1 MNLIGRMLANR
12 YEILEKIG
20 VGGMATVY
28 KAKCHVL
35 NRFVA
40 VKVLKEEF
48 ITDFEFIRRFKSE
61 AQTAASLTHPNI
73 VSIYDVGNEGD
84 VYYIV
89 MELIQGKT
97 LKEIIVEDGKLS
109 WKWSVNIAIQIASAL
124 ETAHKN
130 NLIHRDIK
138 PHNIIITEDGMAKVT
153 DFGIAKAVSN
163 STITA
168 FGTTI
173 GSVHYFSPEHA
184 RGGVTDA
191 KSDIYSLGI
200 VMYEMLTGRVPF
212 DADTPVSVALMQ
224 VQEEPIEPRKLNP
237 QIPISVNNIILK
249 AMQKDPADRYQSA
262 TEMLIDLSTALKR
275 PDDDFVKINKK
286 FDTLQTQK
294 LSTLYDI
301 DNKAIKDDDDDEEE
315 VVRPRNKKKRGFFGF
330 MKDHIFLSFILI
342 AVILFSVALGGTILI
357 MNLTKSKDVQIPNL
371 VKTASG
377 VRLTEQQAVEIYN
390 STEFKK
396 KNDLK
401 IEYVEDETVNGE
413 NVEPGQVVKQNP
425 NYVEN
430 RKIKVKD
437 QITIY
442 VRKEREAKTL
452 KMIDLTG
459 KTTEEAEKLL
469 ADLGYVGKITYEDEN
484 SDSLKTGLIIRQTIQ
499 SGIEFK
505 DNADLTLT
513 ISKGSDKV
521 DVPNALGKT
530 EEEAKKLIGDA
541 GFTVK
546 VDYTENNDKSDGIVL
561 KQSNTD
567 KAKTDEV
574 ITITV
579 NKVQASQ
586 KVKVTVDLLSY
597 LSSEA
602 DESNAQTNTVD
613 NSTQGST
620 SSKKYE
626 VSLIVEGNDYPF
638 GNNEKYDKNAKPVIE
653 ISGKG
658 TKNVRLVINGKTYD
672 EKNIVFSN
680 PTAVFAK

>member
-48 ITDFEFIRRFKSE
+48 ITDIEFIRRFKSE

-89 MELIQGKT
+89 MELIKGKT
-97 LKEIIVEDGKLS
+97 LKEIILEDGKLP

-184 RGGVTDA
+184 KGGVTDA

-224 VQEEPIEPRKLNP
+224 VQDDPIEPRKLNP

-275 PDDDFVKINKK
+275 PDEDFVNMNKK

-301 DNKAIKDDDDDEEE
+301 DNKALKDDDDDEDDE
-315 VVRPRNKKKRGFFGF
+315 RPKKKKRGFIGF

-342 AVILFSVALGGTILI
+342 AVFY
-357 MNLTKSKDVQIPNL
+357 L
-371 VKTASG
+371 V
-377 VRLTEQQAVEIYN
+377 
-390 STEFKK
+390 
-396 KNDLK
+396 
-401 IEYVEDETVNGE
+401 
-413 NVEPGQVVKQNP
+413 
-425 NYVEN
+425 
-430 RKIKVKD
+430 
-437 QITIY
+437 
-442 VRKEREAKTL
+442 
-452 KMIDLTG
+452 
-459 KTTEEAEKLL
+459 LL
-469 ADLGYVGKITYEDEN
+469 
-484 SDSLKTGLIIRQTIQ
+484 
-499 SGIEFK
+499 
-505 DNADLTLT
+505 
-513 ISKGSDKV
+513 
-521 DVPNALGKT
+521 
-530 EEEAKKLIGDA
+530 
-541 GFTVK
+541 
-546 VDYTENNDKSDGIVL
+546 
-561 KQSNTD
+561 
-567 KAKTDEV
+567 
-574 ITITV
+574 
-579 NKVQASQ
+579 
-586 KVKVTVDLLSY
+586 
-597 LSSEA
+597 
-602 DESNAQTNTVD
+602 
-613 NSTQGST
+613 
-620 SSKKYE
+620 
-626 VSLIVEGNDYPF
+626 
-638 GNNEKYDKNAKPVIE
+638 
-653 ISGKG
+653 
-658 TKNVRLVINGKTYD
+658 
-672 EKNIVFSN
+672 
-680 PTAVFAK
+680 

>member
-48 ITDFEFIRRFKSE
+48 ITDIEFIRRFKSE

-184 RGGVTDA
+184 KGGVTDA

-262 TEMLIDLSTALKR
+262 TEMLVDLSTALKR

-301 DNKAIKDDDDDEEE
+301 DSKAIKDDEDEEAEE
-315 VVRPRNKKKRGFFGF
+315 VARPRNKKKRGFFGF

-371 VKTASG
+371 VKSASG

-546 VDYTENNDKSDGIVL
+546 VEYTENNDKSDGIVL

-579 NKVQASQ
+579 NKVQKTKSVA
-586 KVKVTVDLLSY
+586 VTIDLSKY
-597 LSSEA
+597 VQVA
-602 DESNAQTNTVD
+602 KAPTNTVD
-613 NSTQGST
+613 NTTNSTTTDTPGVT
-620 SSKKYE
+620 TAE
-626 VSLIVEGNDYPF
+626 VKLKVGDDVY
-638 GNNEKYDKNAKPVIE
+638 GGEKYDVTTKPTIT
-653 ISGKG
+653 IYGKG
-658 TKNVRLVINGKTYD
+658 NMKVALIIDGITKITKDIDFNKDTTLA
-672 EKNIVFSN
+672 F
-680 PTAVFAK
+680 P

>member
-48 ITDFEFIRRFKSE
+48 ITDIEFIRRFKSE

-184 RGGVTDA
+184 KGGVTDA

-224 VQEEPIEPRKLNP
+224 VQEDPIEPRKLNP

-301 DNKAIKDDDDDEEE
+301 DNKAIKDDEDDEEDDE
-315 VVRPRNKKKRGFFGF
+315 EDVRPRKKKKRGFFGF

-371 VKTASG
+371 VKNASG

-401 IEYVEDETVNGE
+401 IEYVEDETINGE
-413 NVEPGQVVKQNP
+413 TVEPGQVVKQNP

-546 VDYTENNDKSDGIVL
+546 VEYTENNDKSDGIVL

-579 NKVQASQ
+579 NKVQKTKSVA
-586 KVKVTVDLLSY
+586 VTIDLSKY
-597 LSSEA
+597 VQA
-602 DESNAQTNTVD
+602 KTPTNTSD
-613 NSTQGST
+613 DKTNSTTTDTPGVT
-620 SSKKYE
+620 TAE
-626 VSLIVEGNDYPF
+626 VKLKVGDDVY
-638 GNNEKYDKNAKPVIE
+638 GGEKYDVTTKPTIT
-653 ISGKG
+653 IYGKG
-658 TKNVRLVINGKTYD
+658 NMKVALIIDGITKITKDIDFNKDTTLA
-672 EKNIVFSN
+672 F
-680 PTAVFAK
+680 P

>member
-20 VGGMATVY
+20 NGGMATVY

-40 VKVLKEEF
+40 IKILKEEF
-48 ITDFEFIRRFKSE
+48 ITDIEFIKRFKSE

-130 NLIHRDIK
+130 SLIHRDIK

-184 RGGVTDA
+184 KGGATDA

-224 VQEEPIEPRKLNP
+224 VQEEPIEPKKLNP

-249 AMQKDPADRYQSA
+249 AMQKDPMDRYQNA

-275 PDDDFVKINKK
+275 PDENFVKINKK

-301 DNKAIKDDDDDEEE
+301 DSKVISDEEDFE
-315 VVRPRNKKKRGFFGF
+315 EPRKSKNPKKKRGVIGFF
-330 MKDHIFLSFILI
+330 KDHVIVSLLLVAI
-342 AVILFSVALGGTILI
+342 ILFSLAFGGTMLF
-357 MNLTKSKDVQIPNL
+357 MNAKPKDVQIPNL
-371 VKTASG
+371 VKNEQG
-377 VRLTEQQAVEIYN
+377 ERLTEQQAKARYDN
-390 STEFKK
+390 TDFKK
-396 KNDLK
+396 KNELK
-401 IEYVEDETVNGE
+401 IEYVEDDAGAGE
-413 NVEPGQVVKQNP
+413 VIKQDP
-425 NYVEN
+425 PYRANY
-430 RKIKVKD
+430 KIKDKD

-442 VRKEREAKTL
+442 VKKAREAKTL

-459 KTTEEAEKLL
+459 KTKEETEAALK
-469 ADLGYVGKITYEDEN
+469 ALGYVGTIKYEEEN
-484 SDSLKTGLIIRQTIQ
+484 SETLKEGLIIKQ
-499 SGIEFK
+499 SILKDIEFK
-505 DNADLTLT
+505 DDVELVITVSA
-513 ISKGSDKV
+513 GSSKV
-521 DVPNALGKT
+521 DVPNTLGKDRAAAVT
-530 EEEAKKLIGDA
+530 MLESA
-541 GFTVK
+541 GFK
-546 VDYTENNDKSDGIVL
+546 VEVEETEDSNKTDGIVL
-561 KQSNTD
+561 KQDITG
-567 KAKTDEV
+567 KADPGA
-574 ITITV
+574 TIKLTV
-579 NKVQASQ
+579 NKVQKTSS
-586 KVKVTVDLLSY
+586 VVVTVDLSKY
-597 LSSEA
+597 VSAPVQPEPTD
-602 DESNAQTNTVD
+602 DETENT
-613 NSTQGST
+613 T
-620 SSKKYE
+620 
-626 VSLIVEGNDYPF
+626 
-638 GNNEKYDKNAKPVIE
+638 KPVKTARVSIKVDDSTTYGGE
-653 ISGKG
+653 SYDVTTKPQITIYGKG
-658 TKNVRLVINGKTYD
+658 YKSVTLIIDG
-672 EKNIVFSN
+672 S
-680 PTAVFAK
+680 AKISKDVNFGVDTTLAFP